1 MEYKKIIN
9 LLDNTPSQPTKFR
22 TENWVEINNDSRGTC
37 NINSQIK
44 FETSMLRSRLCDYN
58 DAYILAKGTISMA
71 SQAGDNPY
79 NANQKVVFKNCALST
94 DCISEI
100 NNTEKDNAKHTDV
113 IISTHN
119 LKEYSNNYSKTSRSL
134 QQYYRD
140 ETALTDARAIANF
153 HAVDNSAQFKFN
165 KIITGVVDDNG
176 RKNLEIVVQLKYLS
190 NFSRTLEVPLI
201 SCETNLILT
210 WSDKYVLSNDTK
222 A

>member
-22 TENWVEINNDSRGTC
+22 IENWVEINNDSRGTC

-113 IISTHN
+113 ITSTHN

-134 QQYYRD
+134 
-140 ETALTDARAIANF
+140 
-153 HAVDNSAQFKFN
+153 
-165 KIITGVVDDNG
+165 
-176 RKNLEIVVQLKYLS
+176 
-190 NFSRTLEVPLI
+190 
-201 SCETNLILT
+201 
-210 WSDKYVLSNDTK
+210 
-222 A
+222 